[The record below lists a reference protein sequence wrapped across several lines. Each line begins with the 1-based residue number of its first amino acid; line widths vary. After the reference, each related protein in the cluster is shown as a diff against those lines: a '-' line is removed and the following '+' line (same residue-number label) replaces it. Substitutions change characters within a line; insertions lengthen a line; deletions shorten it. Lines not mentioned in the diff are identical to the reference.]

1 MRKVKSPDSWIVEML
16 GNNKNPIYDLKLSK
30 TEKAR
35 LIAMEKFLEDLSNQ
49 FKKLY
54 SCEPHEN
61 PFFRA
66 QVEIGECLV
75 E

>member
-1 MRKVKSPDSWIVEML
+1 MKKVKSPDSWVVEIF
-16 GNNKNPIYDLKLSK
+16 GKESIYDLKLSK
-30 TEKAR
+30 TEKTR
-35 LIAMEKFLEDLSNQ
+35 LATMEKFLGDLSSQ
-49 FKKLY
+49 YKKLY